1 VIVSYHEIA
10 GARIHNQS
18 KRINNIVG
26 LIKDLKLM
34 CALKVI
40 DNETHD
46 REHGIF
52 TRCAIA
58 CEGFEG
64 TPKSPV
70 GSINFASLFA
80 TGENYV
86 ICKVKGG
93 EYLRDILSG
102 GVGMNDMHTICLYA
116 LLGNSTFTVTMKS
129 VFNMDLDGLDGD
141 FLVRLNH
148 KDKAKRSNVD
158 NRKELEKRVF
168 NGDKLDTKEEAML
181 SKLSAVHES
190 HKKHDREHKRS
201 NVDDWKELEKRVSNG
216 NKLDTADDATLSKLT
231 AAHES

>member
-1 VIVSYHEIA
+1 MIVSYHEIA

-58 CEGFEG
+58 CEGLEG

-80 TGENYV
+80 TGE
-86 ICKVKGG
+86 
-93 EYLRDILSG
+93 
-102 GVGMNDMHTICLYA
+102 T
-116 LLGNSTFTVTMKS
+116 
-129 VFNMDLDGLDGD
+129 
-141 FLVRLNH
+141 
-148 KDKAKRSNVD
+148 
-158 NRKELEKRVF
+158 
-168 NGDKLDTKEEAML
+168 ML
-181 SKLSAVHES
+181 SAK
-190 HKKHDREHKRS
+190 
-201 NVDDWKELEKRVSNG
+201 
-216 NKLDTADDATLSKLT
+216 
-231 AAHES
+231 

>member
-1 VIVSYHEIA
+1 
-10 GARIHNQS
+10 
-18 KRINNIVG
+18 
-26 LIKDLKLM
+26 M

-58 CEGFEG
+58 CEGLEG

-116 LLGNSTFTVTMKS
+116 LLGNSTFTVMMKS
-129 VFNMDLDGLDGD
+129 VFNMDLDDLDGD

-148 KDKAKRSNVD
+148 KAKR
-158 NRKELEKRVF
+158 KKRVF
-168 NGDKLDTKEEAML
+168 NGDDLDTKEEAML

>member
-1 VIVSYHEIA
+1 
-10 GARIHNQS
+10 
-18 KRINNIVG
+18 
-26 LIKDLKLM
+26 
-34 CALKVI
+34 
-40 DNETHD
+40 
-46 REHGIF
+46 
-52 TRCAIA
+52 
-58 CEGFEG
+58 
-64 TPKSPV
+64 
-70 GSINFASLFA
+70 
-80 TGENYV
+80 
-86 ICKVKGG
+86 
-93 EYLRDILSG
+93 
-102 GVGMNDMHTICLYA
+102 MNDMHTICLYA

-158 NRKELEKRVF
+158 NQKELEKRVF

-201 NVDDWKELEKRVSNG
+201 NVDDWKELKKRVSNG